1 MIWGLMITLP
11 FILLS
16 LYVLPRLVSTPDLV
30 DRTVFLNAGYLVL
43 RRVDTTTPKLVEV
56 KFRGNCRNPPGH

>member
-1 MIWGLMITLP
+1 MITLP

-16 LYVLPRLVSTPDLV
+16 LYVLPPLVSILDLV
-30 DRTVFLNAGYLVL
+30 DGTVSLNAGFPAL

-56 KFRGNCRNPPGH
+56 NFKCDYRNLLGR

>member
-1 MIWGLMITLP
+1 MITLP

-16 LYVLPRLVSTPDLV
+16 LYVLPRLVSIPDLV
-30 DRTVFLNAGYLVL
+30 DRTVSLNAGYLAL

-56 KFRGNCRNPPGH
+56 KFWSDYQNLPGR